1 MHDTSPEAAAI
12 ARRAVR
18 RRLPAQRM
26 RDALELSET
35 LRALA
40 LSRLRK
46 LHPDDPPIA
55 LVERL
60 MGEPLQAMP
69 LGDFPRLTDARI
81 RLGLRR
87 SSARSSS
94 PAEPRAGL

>member
-12 ARRAVR
+12 AGAAVR
-18 RRLPAQRM
+18 RRHPVQRM

-40 LSRLRK
+40 LSRLRR
-46 LHPDDPPIA
+46 LHPGDAPIA

-60 MGEPLQAMP
+60 TGEPLQPAVRIGP
-69 LGDFPRLTDARI
+69 ART
-81 RLGLRR
+81 
-87 SSARSSS
+87 
-94 PAEPRAGL
+94 P